1 MRTRRYIFFM
11 RHEQGTPLYHPCW
24 NKMLVLRLWWRAWHW
39 PQPVQD
45 SGQMLWRR
53 RSGRRVGL
61 RRMRHAQGGLRMV
74 VTFQFL
80 FLHVHHPDIPF
91 RLQFLHYRA
100 TIIVIS
106 TLAQSVNYA
115 NTRKRIEIS
124 VIYMYNMHIGY
135 LLSNHRVGAGRR
147 TCWEGSSYR
156 STPALTN
163 DHTYTT
169 NVYFIKYYG
178 NP

>member
-1 MRTRRYIFFM
+1 M

-24 NKMLVLRLWWRAWHW
+24 NKMLILRLWWRAWHW

-80 FLHVHHPDIPF
+80 FLHVHVNPEIPF
-91 RLQFLHYRA
+91 RLHFLHYRA

-115 NTRKRIEIS
+115 NTRKRIIYIYTYRLF
-124 VIYMYNMHIGY
+124 VIEP
-135 LLSNHRVGAGRR
+135 SSGRR
-147 TCWEGSSYR
+147 PTHMLR
-156 STPALTN
+156 RIVIPINTTPKKAQ
-163 DHTYTT
+163 YT
-169 NVYFIKYYG
+169 KAQE
-178 NP
+178 